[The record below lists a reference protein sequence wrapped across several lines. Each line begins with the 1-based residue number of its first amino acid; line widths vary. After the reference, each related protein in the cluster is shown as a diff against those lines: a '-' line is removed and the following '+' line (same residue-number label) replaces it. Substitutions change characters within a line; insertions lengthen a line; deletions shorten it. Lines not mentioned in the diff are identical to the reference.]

1 RGRTIMNIDCVF
13 SGGGIKAYAFLGS
26 LKSINDKKY
35 RIQRV
40 AGTSAGAIIAA
51 LIAAKYTIKEI
62 ENMLDQLDIEKLLD
76 PPLISKYIPMTRW
89 ALLYRNKG
97 LYKGDK
103 LEEWLEEKLR
113 SEERRVGKECRSEM
127 SRYSERTRGTG
138 VQST

>member
-1 RGRTIMNIDCVF
+1 MKIHNQYSLLFFPFLVVRTLKRGRTIMNIDCVF
-13 SGGGIKAYAFLGS
+13 YGGGIKAYAFLGS

-76 PPLISKYIPMTRW
+76 PPLISKYIPM
-89 ALLYRNKG
+89 
-97 LYKGDK
+97 
-103 LEEWLEEKLR
+103 
-113 SEERRVGKECRSEM
+113 
-127 SRYSERTRGTG
+127 
-138 VQST
+138 